1 MYMWAAHYLH
11 VSVVSRKLWGKAK
24 GCSLQNG
31 CSNTEIPGCQKQIKY
46 PLKVCSFRYQVKYL
60 LIQPGNSIEKD
71 RFQANCYENKLL
83 CLVSNTIP
91 LSETVRLGHSKTLK
105 HLLMPISCHQ
115 FLIFGDALIPVRPV
129 IHVKNVLKH
138 LVTKVLLQKLWT
150 LVGHL
155 VDCFEGWKT
164 TNTTISDS
172 QAFLFWE
179 SPARYS
185 QRMPS

>member
-1 MYMWAAHYLH
+1 MAAQILKFLAAK
-11 VSVVSRKLWGKAK
+11 SRLNTLLRYAVLGTK
-24 GCSLQNG
+24 
-31 CSNTEIPGCQKQIKY
+31 SNTYWFSQGTL
-46 PLKVCSFRYQVKYL
+46 LKKTV
-60 LIQPGNSIEKD
+60 
-71 RFQANCYENKLL
+71 FQANCYENKLL

-155 VDCFEGWKT
+155 VDCFEGCKT